1 MDTPRPRVLMPT
13 LRKINSH
20 AAWSVLY
27 DFEDVIRSVDDVQML
42 ELERGPWFPARHRV
56 ARSFAWHARHAAF
69 TGMNPGLRSVVVDR
83 DYDLFVFVCM
93 NVWDLLYLNAIG
105 DWYSRCR
112 VKICFMAEVYSGQV
126 GPYEHFLRVL
136 DRFDYVLQA
145 FASSV
150 PAVSRVIGKPCH
162 YVPIAANVL
171 RFTPFP
177 RAPTRVIDFLSIGG
191 RSAPVHES
199 LLRLAASRDL
209 FYVYDTVPSEL
220 VRPTNANQ
228 HRELLA
234 NLAKRSRFFVV
245 NVAKVARADHRGDQ
259 SEFGARY
266 MEGMASGAVLFGR
279 TPTVQSFREEFPWPD
294 AVVEVRDDGS
304 DVEPVFDSVGGN
316 QEELERVSE
325 RNAAHALLRHDW
337 GHRWSAILQ
346 LAGITPRPAL
356 TKRLLALETLARDA
370 AARRS

>member
-1 MDTPRPRVLMPT
+1 MDTPPPRVLMPT

-20 AAWSVLY
+20 AAWCVLY
-27 DFEDVIRSVDDVQML
+27 DFEDVIRVVDDVRML
-42 ELERGPWFPARHRV
+42 ELERGSWFPARHRA
-56 ARSFAWHARHAAF
+56 ARSLAWHARHPAF
-69 TGMNPGLRSVVVDR
+69 TGMNPGLRPVVVDR
-83 DYDLFVFVCM
+83 EYDLFVFVCM
-93 NVWDLLYLNAIG
+93 NFLDLLYLNAISG
-105 DWYSRCR
+105 WQSRCR
-112 VKICFMAEVYSGQV
+112 VKVCFMAEVYSGQV
-126 GPYEHFLRVL
+126 GPYQHFLHAL
-136 DRFDYVLQA
+136 GDFDYVFQS

-150 PAVSRVIGKPCH
+150 PAVSRAIGKPCH

-177 RAPTRVIDFLSIGG
+177 RAPARVIDFMSIGG
-191 RSAPVHES
+191 RAAPVHES

-209 FYVYDTVPSEL
+209 LYIYDTLPSEL
-220 VRPTNANQ
+220 MRPTNGNQ
-228 HRELLA
+228 HRDLLA
-234 NLAKRSRFFVV
+234 SMAKRTKFFVV
-245 NVAKVARADHRGDQ
+245 NVAKVGKTDRGDQ

-266 MEGMASGAVLFGR
+266 MEGLAAGAVLFGR

-304 DVEPVFDSVGGN
+304 DVEAVFDSVVGN

-337 GHRWSAILQ
+337 GHRWNAILQ